1 MVMKSRIFI
10 LEDHPVMRRGYRA
23 LINGEMDME
32 VCGEAETAAEAL
44 ETIPSLE
51 PDLIIADISLEGMNG
66 IEFIK
71 RLQTEQPGL
80 QVLVVSMHEE
90 SLYAERAL
98 QAGAAGYLMK
108 KEADSRVV
116 RAIRQVLGGRYY
128 VSELMQD
135 KIMIQFAGRMPP
147 REAAGQQV
155 ALSQLS
161 DRELE
166 VFELHG
172 RGLSTREMADAMDIS
187 PKTVATHRGRIK
199 SKLAIDTTPQLVRR
213 AVLWIE
219 TEKAAVDGQG
229 RLRHD

>member
-1 MVMKSRIFI
+1 MKSRIFI
-10 LEDHPVMRRGYRA
+10 LEDHPIMRRGYRT
-23 LINGEMDME
+23 LINGEMDIE

-44 ETIPSLE
+44 EKIPGVA
-51 PDLIIADISLEGMNG
+51 PDLVIADISLEGMNG

-80 QVLVVSMHEE
+80 EVLVVSMHEE

-108 KEADSRVV
+108 KEADSSVIT
-116 RAIRQVLGGRYY
+116 AIRRVLAGRYY
-128 VSELMQD
+128 VSDRIQD
-135 KIMIQFAGRMPP
+135 KIMLQFAGRMPTL
-147 REAAGQQV
+147 EAAGQQDSI
-155 ALSQLS
+155 AQLS

-187 PKTVATHRGRIK
+187 PKTIATHRGRIK
-199 SKLAIDTTPQLVRR
+199 AKLAIDSTPELVRR

-219 TEKAAVDGQG
+219 HEKPATGGNDQ
-229 RLRHD
+229 

>member
-1 MVMKSRIFI
+1 
-10 LEDHPVMRRGYRA
+10 MRRGYRT

-32 VCGEAETAAEAL
+32 VCGEAETAIEAL
-44 ETIPSLE
+44 DRIPALH
-51 PDLIIADISLEGMNG
+51 PDLVIADISLEGMNG

-71 RLQTEQPGL
+71 RLQTEQPGIE
-80 QVLVVSMHEE
+80 VLVVSMHEE

-108 KEADSRVV
+108 KEADSRVIH
-116 RAIRQVLGGRYY
+116 AIRRVLDGRYY
-128 VSELMQD
+128 VSEGMQD
-135 KIMIQFAGRMPP
+135 KIMLQFAGRMPP
-147 REAAGQQV
+147 REAAEAQV
-155 ALSQLS
+155 SLAQLS

-172 RGLSTREMADAMDIS
+172 RGLSTREMAETMDIS

-199 SKLAIDTTPQLVRR
+199 TKLAIDTTPQLVRR

-219 TEKAAVDGQG
+219 AENQPAGEHGPGRKKTED
-229 RLRHD
+229 

>member
-1 MVMKSRIFI
+1 MRSRIFI
-10 LEDHPVMRRGYRA
+10 LEDHPIMRRGYRT
-23 LINGEMDME
+23 LINGEMDLE

-44 ETIPSLE
+44 EKIPQVT
-51 PDLIIADISLEGMNG
+51 PDLVIADISLEGMNG

-80 QVLVVSMHEE
+80 EVLVVSMHEE

-108 KEADSRVV
+108 KEAESCVIP
-116 RAIRQVLGGRYY
+116 AIRQVLRGRYY
-128 VSELMQD
+128 VSDRIQD
-135 KIMIQFAGRMPP
+135 KIMLQFAGRMPP
-147 REAAGQQV
+147 KAVAGQQ
-155 ALSQLS
+155 APLAQLS

-172 RGLSTREMADAMDIS
+172 RGLSTREMAEAMDIS
-187 PKTVATHRGRIK
+187 PKTIATHRGRIK
-199 SKLAIDTTPQLVRR
+199 TKLGIESTPELVRR

-219 TEKAAVDGQG
+219 SEKPAD
-229 RLRHD
+229 